1 MAPTD
6 PLRGQGREIDG
17 IQYLRAV
24 AALMVVAH
32 HARHYFPQGDLWSNL
47 GSRGVDIFFVI
58 SGFIMAHSTR
68 GYRADGDRA
77 AQALEFLLKR
87 VIRVVPLYWLA
98 LLWTGKS
105 SLFSGAQPPLD
116 VLRDFLF
123 VPHFH
128 RVYTG
133 SIFPYLVPG
142 WTINYEMFFYAIFAL
157 SLLLGGRR
165 FRFVAI
171 VLLALVGLGFL
182 DWKSAPAIF
191 YTSSVLLEFLLG
203 VVVYF
208 LTRSS
213 GRVLSRSMLGAILAT
228 AVVLLSFDNGDAVRG
243 FADGPFAAVI
253 VWVAVQWPWKARIHW
268 LRSLG
273 DASYSIYLFHLASFW
288 VAGSLLHRAG
298 LVAPT
303 PLGIVVALVV
313 HMATAIAAG
322 LLVHRFVERPLLRFL
337 RRRLPRS
344 NSRAPSPALD

>member
-1 MAPTD
+1 MAPTE
-6 PLRGQGREIDG
+6 PIREPGREIDG
-17 IQYLRAV
+17 IQYLRAI

-32 HARHYFPQGDLWSNL
+32 HARHYFPQGDAWSGL

-68 GYRADGDRA
+68 GYRADGDRS
-77 AQALEFLLKR
+77 AQAYEFLLKR

-105 SLFSGAQPPLD
+105 TLVSGAQPPLD

-128 RVYTG
+128 RVYTDA
-133 SIFPYLVPG
+133 IFPYLVPG

-157 SLLLGGRR
+157 SLLLGARR
-165 FRFVAI
+165 FGFVTI

-182 DWKSAPAIF
+182 DWTSAPAIF

-203 VVVYF
+203 VFVYF

-213 GRVLSRSMLGAILAT
+213 RRVLSRPLLGAIA
-228 AVVLLSFDNGDAVRG
+228 AAAAVLLSLDNPDPVRG

-253 VWVAVQWPWKARIHW
+253 VWVAVQWPWKASIDW

-298 LVAPT
+298 LETPT
-303 PLGIVVALVV
+303 PLGIVAAFAV
-313 HMATAIAAG
+313 HLATATAAG
-322 LLVHRFVERPLLRFL
+322 LLIHRVVERPLLRFL
-337 RRRLPRS
+337 RRQVSRS
-344 NSRAPSPALD
+344 NPQATKPILD

>member
-1 MAPTD
+1 MAPTE
-6 PLRGQGREIDG
+6 PLSAQGREIDG

-32 HARHYFPQGDLWSNL
+32 HARHYFPEGDAWSGV

-68 GYRADGDRA
+68 LYRADGDRS
-77 AQALEFLLKR
+77 AQAFEFLLKR

-157 SLLLGGRR
+157 SLFLGNRR
-165 FRFVAI
+165 FGFVAI

-203 VVVYF
+203 VIVYF

-213 GRVLSRSMLGAILAT
+213 RLSLSRPLLGAILA
-228 AVVLLSFDNGDAVRG
+228 AAALLLSLDNPDATRG

-253 VWVAVQWPWKARIHW
+253 VWVAVQWPWKGRIDW

-273 DASYSIYLFHLASFW
+273 DASYSIYLFHLASFG
-288 VAGSLLHRAG
+288 VAGWLLHRAG
-298 LVAPT
+298 VEAPT
-303 PLGIVVALVV
+303 PLGVVAAMTL
-313 HMATAIAAG
+313 HLATAIVAG
-322 LLVHRFVERPLLRFL
+322 LLIHRFIERPLLRLL

-344 NSRAPSPALD
+344 DSQAARPALD